1 LRASGKPSS
10 AASETEQL
18 FGENRDSL
26 VRYLRYHLDDASE
39 AEDIAQETF
48 VRFFQARSR
57 DEAITQPRAWLFR
70 VAHNLL
76 VDYGRKRKPDLL
88 DEQGWVA
95 VEGHMIVESN
105 GLTAKAEVSKLP
117 WDRLSPAE
125 LECLRLRT
133 EGLKFRE
140 IGEVLELSISTVVSY
155 VSRALAKLKA
165 GKEELR
171 TGKEKKNVDTPDHR
185 RAARAL

>member
-1 LRASGKPSS
+1 MRLLRAFKKPSS

-26 VRYLRYHLDDASE
+26 VRYLRYHLDDRSE

-48 VRFFQARSR
+48 VRYFQARGR
-57 DEAITQPRAWLFR
+57 DEKITQPRAWLFR

-95 VEGHMIVESN
+95 LESHLVVEPN
-105 GLTAKAEVSKLP
+105 GLNASAEVSKLP
-117 WDRLSPAE
+117 WDRLSPME
-125 LECLRLRT
+125 LDCLRLRT

-140 IGEVLELSISTVVSY
+140 IGEVLDLSISTVVSY
-155 VSRALAKLKA
+155 VSRALTKLRSVS
-165 GKEELR
+165 GKD
-171 TGKEKKNVDTPDHR
+171 KKVATPEHR
-185 RAARAL
+185 RAAQAR

>member
-1 LRASGKPSS
+1 MRHLRASGKPSS

-26 VRYLRYHLDDASE
+26 VRYLRYHLDDRSE

-48 VRFFQARSR
+48 VRYFQARSR
-57 DEAITQPRAWLFR
+57 SEKITQSRAWLFR

-95 VEGHMIVESN
+95 LEGRLFIEPN
-105 GLTAKAEVSKLP
+105 GLNASAEVSKLP
-117 WDRLSPAE
+117 WGRLSPME

-140 IGEVLELSISTVVSY
+140 IGDVLELSISTVVSY
-155 VSRALAKLKA
+155 VSRGLAKLRPVS
-165 GKEELR
+165 E
-171 TGKEKKNVDTPDHR
+171 KEKREIVTPDHR
-185 RAARAL
+185 RTARAL

>member
-1 LRASGKPSS
+1 VRHLRASGKPSS

-26 VRYLRYHLDDASE
+26 VRYLRYHLDDRSE

-48 VRFFQARSR
+48 VRYFQARSR
-57 DEAITQPRAWLFR
+57 DEKITQARAWLFR

-95 VEGHMIVESN
+95 LEGRLFVEPN
-105 GLTAKAEVSKLP
+105 GLNASAEVSKLP
-117 WDRLSPAE
+117 WGHLSPME
-125 LECLRLRT
+125 LECLQLRT

-155 VSRALAKLKA
+155 VSRGLAKL
-165 GKEELR
+165 R
-171 TGKEKKNVDTPDHR
+171 PVSGKEKREIVTPDHR

>member
-1 LRASGKPSS
+1 MRLVGASTKASS

-18 FGENRDSL
+18 FGESRDSL
-26 VRYLRYHLDDASE
+26 VRYIRYHLDDRSE

-48 VRFFQARSR
+48 VRFYQARSR
-57 DEAITQPRAWLFR
+57 DEKITQPRAWLFR

-95 VEGHMIVESN
+95 MEGHLVVEPN
-105 GLTAKAEVSKLP
+105 GVNAAVEVSKLP
-117 WDRLSPAE
+117 WNRLSPME
-125 LECLRLRT
+125 LDCLRLRT

-140 IGEVLELSISTVVSY
+140 IGEILDLSISTVVSY
-155 VSRALAKLKA
+155 VSRGLAKLRP
-165 GKEELR
+165 GS
-171 TGKEKKNVDTPDHR
+171 GKEKKKVATPDHR
-185 RAARAL
+185 RTAPAL

>member
-1 LRASGKPSS
+1 MRLLRASKKPSS

-26 VRYLRYHLDDASE
+26 VRYLRYHLDDQSE

-57 DEAITQPRAWLFR
+57 DEEIAQPRAWLYR

-88 DEQGWVA
+88 DEQGWVT
-95 VEGHMIVESN
+95 VEGHMVIEAN
-105 GLTAKAEVSKLP
+105 GVTAKAEVSKLP
-117 WDRLSPAE
+117 WKRLSPTE

-140 IGEVLELSISTVVSY
+140 IGEVLDLSISTVVSY
-155 VSRALAKLKA
+155 ISRALAKL
-165 GKEELR
+165 R
-171 TGKEKKNVDTPDHR
+171 TGKEDKEIDAPDHR
-185 RAARAL
+185 RTARAL